1 MSSAIVQNGTTS
13 RSIARAA
20 NSLRWS
26 LVAAVNDDQVLNSTL
41 LVSPAV
47 DSNCEIIVRRGYSCA
62 GAAYNSG
69 LREAHN
75 EIVVFAHQDVYLPAT
90 WLRDLAEALHTLEA
104 AGSEWGVLGCFGAT
118 RETPPRLHGYCFST
132 GLRRVLGKPFQ
143 TLAPAQTLD
152 ELLLV
157 VRRSSGL
164 CFDEQLPGFHLYGAD
179 ICLQAAANGL
189 ENFIIPAFCIH
200 NANGIVRLPREFW
213 RAYFYLR
220 RKWKAA
226 LPVTTCCTT
235 ITAACMPIVHRLA
248 VECRDLLRPREVGQ
262 RCGNIPLLYEQL
274 CQIYPELCGTG
285 MRN

>member
-1 MSSAIVQNGTTS
+1 MIVRERKRS
-13 RSIARAA
+13 RGAA
-20 NSLRWS
+20 PSGSGLRWS
-26 LVAAVNDDQVLNSTL
+26 LVVAVNDEQVLKSTL
-41 LVSPAV
+41 LASPAI
-47 DSNCEIIVRRGYSCA
+47 DSNCEVIVRRCYRCA

-69 LREAHN
+69 LAEAHN
-75 EIVVFAHQDVYLPAT
+75 DIVVFAHQDVYLPAT
-90 WLRDLAEALHTLEA
+90 WMRNLRETLNTLDA
-104 AGSEWGVLGCFGAT
+104 AGSQWGVLGCFGAT
-118 RETPPRLHGYCFST
+118 QETPPRLHGYCFST
-132 GLRRVLGKPFQ
+132 GLRRILGKPFR

-179 ICLQAAANGL
+179 ICLQAAARGL

-200 NANGIVRLPREFW
+200 NANGTVRLPREFW

-220 RKWKAA
+220 RKWRAV

-235 ITAACMPIVHRLA
+235 ITAECMPIIHRLA
-248 VECRDLLRPREVGQ
+248 VELTEWLLPREVGR

-274 CQIYPELCGTG
+274 CHIHPELCGTG
-285 MRN
+285 ARN